1 MHNIYI
7 DILLFQLPLYGL
19 IIGWACGSWFAI
31 SRRRY
36 LLALFFAAIA
46 VLPFVSY
53 LYSYV
58 EARRIAPAARK
69 AEVGAWQRVR
79 ITRDN
84 KPRTFITTWNNFGGS
99 IAKTLVG
106 LDRFEKAYGMVG
118 DDWYSYERIAGSTCI
133 ETQSDALSISRQDEA
148 RQSTA
153 CVSAA
158 KIGQRSAVM
167 PRIVEPHLRLLTDRA
182 APSHHESG
190 GKVFAGDTLE
200 LRLVSKAG
208 DQLVSFWE
216 AAHFDV
222 PAYPP
227 IWLNFE
233 KGWAKQSFTADHAPH
248 PEPIKFVLD
257 ALGDT

>member
-7 DILLFQLPLYGL
+7 DILFLQLPLYGL
-19 IIGWACGSWFAI
+19 IIGSACGCWFSI
-31 SRRRY
+31 SRRQY

-79 ITRDN
+79 ITHDN

-99 IAKTLVG
+99 IAKALVG

-118 DDWYSYERIAGSTCI
+118 DDWYSYERIAGSACI
-133 ETQSDALSISRQDEA
+133 ETQSDVLSITRQEA
-148 RQSTA
+148 RQSSA

-158 KIGQRSAVM
+158 KIGRRFAVT
-167 PRIVEPHLRLLTDRA
+167 PQIAEPHLRLLTDQT

-200 LRLVSKAG
+200 LRLVSNAG
-208 DQLVSFWE
+208 DQTRFVLGASPPRSGVSADMAEFR
-216 AAHFDV
+216 
-222 PAYPP
+222 
-227 IWLNFE
+227 E
-233 KGWAKQSFTADHAPH
+233 KGWAKQSFTADHVPH

-257 ALGDT
+257 ALGDA